1 MSVISQLLSRI
12 FYNVD
17 PYPNILPGPGKATQP
32 PARPSDLQPP
42 QAEAIF
48 PGPGSG
54 VRQPGVSPT
63 AATPGGPT
71 PRPRE
76 FQDPDTFAAQPTSV
90 EGAIMYSR
98 IIAEQMSPTARL
110 KSLSDKD
117 RLEVIRIS
125 DQAYKDAIASGKDKA
140 GAMEALKQSV
150 LEETLSRATVQ
161 IYNHKYKSSLGRT
174 VTDGDVEAVVR
185 KTEQGNPTGRGAFPG
200 GTPVNRSELSGIDVS
215 QPDQMAPI
223 PDSSLGVGEPRPR
236 QELEGIDSLIQ
247 GQRGAAFA
255 AQLGSSGAR
264 RNLINDL
271 LGEINAGEQRL
282 SQELQPLRDRDAR
295 LEARAKVRSELERL
309 NETLYGNEKPQPMV
323 PSEFRN
329 QPQGPMAGAM
339 DEADQRLQM
348 DLGLVPKTRAQI
360 AGSRAVESRP
370 TIDNESPEVLTAG
383 GDAAGTA
390 TLHVESRG
398 DAQGRP
404 HPTVVMSV
412 ARPNPGSP
420 GRSDTTVVSSA
431 MGDLAATTSDIPG
444 VPPNIEVV
452 EIPVDRSRVVR
463 IGRGDDM
470 RLRNRQ
476 GGQVTID
483 AADDLQFIV
492 RLPDGT
498 TRLFDGMGRDKGVV
512 TQEDLGL
519 LVDQGWKAS
528 TAYVA
533 DPLIP
538 ANREATARGAG
549 IAGVTDFMAN
559 RQPIPE
565 DATLAAMV
573 RDLVGGT
580 IDRPAD
586 VSEGGVG
593 FRVESAQEIKGFLDR
608 LRGVSPERADAI
620 LSQAAPGRADGA
632 VAVRNLVDALAQGD
646 ADAASKITGVLPS
659 GVKPSGPSGV
669 AAIPTAPTLR
679 NRPPQE
685 GTADFSRD
693 RRPGAKTN
701 VDDQQYAAYQDDAPG
716 AFLLRGETSLSEY
729 AREASSVLGGA
740 RLKEL
745 VDASGSDALRVFFED
760 LSADG
765 FTLPDDFVT
774 ARKDNHSAA
783 HVALHLARKKAAG
796 TPLELPLS
804 KIASGSASL
813 DAALGVAD
821 ADVKQLRFMLN
832 ESYDEAVRMFASEL
846 EQVVAPD
853 MARQTRFGQTP
864 RGETPSQQFSQIA
877 ADALPEGPAGELGA
891 AINAALNTD
900 ELQALSRQI
909 DQVDRSP
916 EDRQYL
922 LQAASDRMQEL
933 MNPSSEVVDLLSRLN
948 VRNATSGGN
957 APAAS
962 RMVAQPRLRQLLQE
976 TEAGKLSL
984 RDSVDDAAVV
994 DNPQALSA
1002 AMQAAE
1008 LATGGN
1014 KADFP
1019 LGARQPKDGKP
1030 GEYRSDARI
1039 NQSQLREVRL
1049 LELRLETARN
1059 DLATK
1064 QRQRTDP
1071 DRPLDK
1077 ELSEAQQNIARLQAQ
1092 LQEKVNIITFGSKK
1106 DPGGPISAKDRDQ
1119 AGGKF
1124 REQTLAKYL
1133 FGEQA
1138 SMPDGDAVDG
1148 DLTPSSRAGGT
1159 DEGVDRLSD
1168 RNAPRLAV
1176 SEELRNDMFEAIFGG
1191 KGYSG
1196 TSYLQLLD
1204 PDVPVQQTGLVS
1216 GKPEMAAQAQAIK
1229 ESVRQAG
1236 GLNAVVSSMISNY
1249 ANNTALAKSGQVRS
1263 EQLGAMTADLL
1274 RKYQQDVAPMR
1285 TDAILPEDPLPA
1297 IDPADPLS
1305 TYEHVVERN
1314 IRALEAGEATPQMVE
1329 QFKREATALRT
1340 SLGEIPDSPRKSAL
1354 RLNRLLTLV
1363 DAAGR
1368 ADPGMAAAANMTPRR
1383 PRPPVRSARNPE
1395 PNLYRLDAE
1404 SGLNPGDRM
1413 FIRLEGDEPIPELL
1427 DATIGGR
1434 LSRQSEAR
1442 VRNTS
1447 AANKIFEQM
1456 RSDASKTAAGMRY
1469 DRAAQTLREIQ
1480 AADGMGVRQ
1489 KERAVRQA
1497 EAEVEEARQAII
1509 NDPQYAE
1516 GAEQY
1521 NQLMSGLQ
1529 DDPNVE
1535 LQREGLDI
1543 AMQDDGQN
1551 RRVVFSSAVRN
1562 PSARGKPVTLSR
1574 SFDVVGEEP
1583 FDTRYV
1589 ELSFDEDGT
1598 PSYRVVDPAVDQ
1610 ADPTAYGG
1618 EMPTEPMPPRRPRA
1632 PGDAAASA
1640 ARAEDAAILAGA
1652 AGRSDAMPAQ
1662 PEAPPAVDPVEAP
1675 AQPRPSDPAGQSV
1688 RDRIAEVGDTPPA
1701 DPPPPGRKG
1710 RPLYKRAAG
1719 AAGLLALG
1727 YGVGNREEIG
1737 DSLFGDGVRN
1747 FLPPLGSSLQA
1758 AEIGSA
1764 GDTNNTAEDAAS
1776 KLAEAD
1782 RLLGRIRNVKAARY
1796 MTYQR
1801 PLPY

>member
-12 FYNVD
+12 FDYVD
-17 PYPNILPGPGKATQP
+17 PYPNVLPGPGYANQP

-42 QAEAIF
+42 QAEATL

-63 AATPGGPT
+63 GATPGGPT

-76 FQDPDTFAAQPTSV
+76 FQDPDTFAAQPTGV
-90 EGAIMYSR
+90 EGALMQSR
-98 IIAEQMSPTARL
+98 IIAEQMSHIARF
-110 KSLSDKD
+110 KSLPEEA
-117 RLEVIRIS
+117 RREIVRIS
-125 DQAYKDAIASGKDKA
+125 DLAYKDAIAGGADQA
-140 GAMEALKQSV
+140 AAMEALKKSGYA
-150 LEETLSRATVQ
+150 ETLSRATVQ
-161 IYNHKYKSSLGRT
+161 IYNIKYKSSLGRP

-185 KTEQGNPTGRGAFPG
+185 QTEQGNPTASEADLSRQSFEGQL
-200 GTPVNRSELSGIDVS
+200 NRS
-215 QPDQMAPI
+215 
-223 PDSSLGVGEPRPR
+223 
-236 QELEGIDSLIQ
+236 
-247 GQRGAAFA
+247 
-255 AQLGSSGAR
+255 
-264 RNLINDL
+264 N
-271 LGEINAGEQRL
+271 
-282 SQELQPLRDRDAR
+282 
-295 LEARAKVRSELERL
+295 VRSDLEFL
-309 NETLYGNEKPQPMV
+309 NETLYGNAQPQPLV

-339 DEADQRLQM
+339 AEADQRLQM

-383 GDAAGTA
+383 GDAGGTA
-390 TLHVESRG
+390 TLQIEMRG
-398 DAQGRP
+398 DTEGRP
-404 HPTVVMSV
+404 QPTVVMSV

-420 GRSDTTVVSSA
+420 GRSETTVVPSA
-431 MGDLAATTSDIPG
+431 MGDLAATTTDTPG
-444 VPPNIEVV
+444 VQPGIEVV
-452 EIPVDRSRVVR
+452 EIPVDRSRVVQ

-470 RLRNRQ
+470 RLRNRRD
-476 GGQVTID
+476 GQVTID
-483 AADDLQFIV
+483 AADDLQYIV

-519 LVDQGWKAS
+519 LVDQGYKAS
-528 TAYVA
+528 TAYVSN
-533 DPLIP
+533 PLIP
-538 ANREATARGAG
+538 ANREATASGAG
-549 IAGVTDFMAN
+549 IAGVTDFMSN

-620 LSQAAPGRADGA
+620 LSQAAPGRAGGV
-632 VAVRNLVDALAQGD
+632 VAVRNLVNALARGD

-659 GVKPSGPSGV
+659 GVKPSGPSGF

-679 NRPPQE
+679 NRPPQR
-685 GTADFSRD
+685 GTIAFSRD
-693 RRPGAKTN
+693 SQAGAP
-701 VDDQQYAAYQDDAPG
+701 ADAPG
-716 AFLLRGETSLSEY
+716 GVLLQGETSLAEY

-765 FTLPDDFVT
+765 FTMPDDFVT

-783 HVALHLARKKAAG
+783 HVALHLAREKAAG

-804 KIASGSASL
+804 QIASGSTSL

-821 ADVKQLRFMLN
+821 ADVGQLRVLLDD
-832 ESYDEAVRMFASEL
+832 SYDEAVRMFASQL
-846 EQVVAPD
+846 EQAIAPD

-877 ADALPEGPAGELGA
+877 ADALPEGPAGDLGA

-933 MNPSSEVVDLLSRLN
+933 MNPSSEMVDFLSGSVPGGIGPDGKPISLSLG

-994 DNPQALSA
+994 DNPQALSVA
-1002 AMQAAE
+1002 LQAAD

-1071 DRPLDK
+1071 DRPLDR
-1077 ELSEAQQNIARLQAQ
+1077 ELSEVQQNIARMEAQ

-1176 SEELRNDMFEAIFGG
+1176 SEELRNEMFEAIFGG

-1263 EQLGAMTADLL
+1263 EQLGAMTADML
-1274 RKYQQDVAPMR
+1274 RKYNQDVAPMR
-1285 TDAILPEDPLPA
+1285 TDTILPEDPLPA
-1297 IDPADPLS
+1297 IDPADPL
-1305 TYEHVVERN
+1305 TTFEHVVERN
-1314 IRALEAGEATPQMVE
+1314 IRALEDGEATPQMVE
-1329 QFKREATALRT
+1329 QFRREATALRT
-1340 SLGEIPDSPRKSAL
+1340 SLGQMPDSPRKSAL

-1363 DAAGR
+1363 DEAGR
-1368 ADPGMAAAANMTPRR
+1368 ADPGMAAAANMTTRR

-1434 LSRQSEAR
+1434 LSRQAEAR

-1469 DRAAQTLREIQ
+1469 DRATQTLQEIQ

-1529 DDPNVE
+1529 DDPSVE
-1535 LQREGLDI
+1535 LQREGLDV

-1618 EMPTEPMPPRRPRA
+1618 EMPPEPMPSRRPRA
-1632 PGDAAASA
+1632 PGDAAAAA
-1640 ARAEDAAILAGA
+1640 ARAEDAAMFAGA
-1652 AGRSDAMPAQ
+1652 GGRADAMPAQ

-1688 RDRIAEVGDTPPA
+1688 RDRIAEVGDNPPA
-1701 DPPPPGRKG
+1701 DPPPTGPPQPGR
-1710 RPLYKRAAG
+1710 RPLYRRAAG
-1719 AAGLLALG
+1719 PAALLALG
-1727 YGVGNREEIG
+1727 YGTGNREEIG
-1737 DSLFGDGVRN
+1737 DALFGDGART

-1764 GDTNNTAEDAAS
+1764 GDTNTTAEDAAS